1 MLWSVSLQIYLDGT
15 FPTLLFSGNFQS
27 DCSSGFLFLAGSEIL
42 CSKASLSNTRKA
54 SQFLCTLQTEFS
66 KKIENVLGKLPMSV
80 SCFINVTLW
89 LHQNRTPQWIF
100 LEECSYFFGD
110 LYLFC
115 EPPNN
120 HYFDRAAQGQL
131 SKYNRRNTISALRTP
146 VKSHKD
152 LKEAESYAKSCSS

>member
-89 LHQNRTPQWIF
+89 LHQNRTPHGYFWRNVPTFLGIF
-100 LEECSYFFGD
+100 ICFVSHQIIIILTG
-110 LYLFC
+110 
-115 EPPNN
+115 
-120 HYFDRAAQGQL
+120 
-131 SKYNRRNTISALRTP
+131 LR
-146 VKSHKD
+146 KGNCRSIIGEI
-152 LKEAESYAKSCSS
+152 L

>member
-66 KKIENVLGKLPMSV
+66 KKIENVQGKCQCRCPV
-80 SCFINVTLW
+80 SLMLLCDFIKTG
-89 LHQNRTPQWIF
+89 LHN
-100 LEECSYFFGD
+100 SYFW
-110 LYLFC
+110 
-115 EPPNN
+115 
-120 HYFDRAAQGQL
+120 
-131 SKYNRRNTISALRTP
+131 RNVPTFLGIFICFVSHQIIIILTGLR
-146 VKSHKD
+146 KGNCRSIIGEI
-152 LKEAESYAKSCSS
+152 L